1 MMTMTSDLF
10 HHFKTAANYGD
21 SITSSA
27 ARAQLK
33 VWDQQ
38 NEFTYE
44 IEYET
49 GEEEVPLV
57 CTANGGV
64 APDHRVKVKG
74 GWKRPVYWEE
84 EGALPEEKWA
94 YIKNPRLTTEEVWKL
109 CADESAS
116 DFEDMDEFY
125 SVGEQ
130 YEMAYDDHYDWVHG
144 IYDDDNYYD
153 DYDHH
158 PCDYEWEES
167 DHPSDVFYCYEEE
180 QAGDKWIE
188 DAKVWDQT
196 DREYAVFLESTEPIQ
211 PEPRPLITDH
221 HNRKNLIN

>member
-84 EGALPEEKWA
+84 EGALPEEKWK

-109 CADESAS
+109 CADESS
-116 DFEDMDEFY
+116 DERADDY
-125 SVGEQ
+125 GR
-130 YEMAYDDHYDWVHG
+130 YDPADCWDGYDYYNDG
-144 IYDDDNYYD
+144 YD
-153 DYDHH
+153 DYDNKHDEH
-158 PCDYEWEES
+158 FGHLDDEDMMWQDYRTDWFEI
-167 DHPSDVFYCYEEE
+167 HAQE
-180 QAGDKWIE
+180 QAGDKWCE
-188 DAKVWDQT
+188 DAAEEASVWQT
-196 DREYAVFLESTEPIQ
+196 TRDEITRFEESCDPLQ